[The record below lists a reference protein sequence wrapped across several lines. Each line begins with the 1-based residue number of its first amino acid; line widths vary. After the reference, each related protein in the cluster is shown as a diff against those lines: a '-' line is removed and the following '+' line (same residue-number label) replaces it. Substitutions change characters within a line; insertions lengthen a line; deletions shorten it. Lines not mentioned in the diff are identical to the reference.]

1 MLDKLD
7 YLIQDLPP
15 REFVAISTGV
25 VVGTE
30 PASTSK
36 TGEVGTLGL
45 VENQVLWN
53 FDDGKRPIRS
63 LGNMSHMPLTFSEVL
78 SVNNMYNTN
87 LVH

>member
-1 MLDKLD
+1 MLIKLD

-15 REFVAISTGV
+15 REFGAISTGA
-25 VVGTE
+25 VVGTG

-36 TGEVGTLGL
+36 TGEAGTLGS
-45 VENQVLWN
+45 VENQVLCN
-53 FDDGKRPIRS
+53 FDDGKWPIRIS
-63 LGNMSHMPLTFSEVL
+63 GNMSHMPYFFFEVL